1 MRHDREPGA
10 RSVALVLKRALG
22 RLGVLCFRNAARTLL
37 AVAALAVLAGFG
49 ASRLTLDPDLSELL
63 PPWYESVKNVETL
76 RQRFGGVGN
85 VVVVVQGG
93 TPEQRHAFADAVT
106 PELARLKTVHY
117 VDARRPA
124 EFFEKR
130 ALYFV
135 DKPDL
140 ETIRDRLDARLK
152 HEVARAQLDLDD
164 DAPPPVEL
172 GDIRR
177 KYETR
182 LHDTAGASATQS
194 AYYENGSELA
204 IFAHPTDLASN
215 LDFSRKVVSD
225 VERVVERVSPK
236 KFGAALE
243 VELAGRY
250 KKRVDLERVLVRDLA
265 FTGSLAFGLVLLY
278 VALHFR
284 RLSAVLLVMAPLML
298 GLELVYGLA
307 GFGFGALNV
316 LTAFVGAILLGIGI
330 DNGIHM
336 LGRYDE
342 ARRDGAEPERAV
354 SIALADAGRVSVA
367 AALTTASAFG
377 CLALSDFRAFREFG
391 LLTAGGMLLLL
402 GSYVTVLPALL
413 GLFAR
418 YLPKTSAQPPRDL
431 HLPFVPSLMR
441 AAPWLAAVLAV
452 VLAGLSTRAPKVH
465 FDADFAALDRAD
477 LPSFRLDPEINQ
489 LLGRSQTPLVVLAES
504 DAQADAAASS
514 LRKRMTSLG
523 SKATIGQVA
532 TLSELVPTDQL
543 EKQKV
548 LEQISRTLG
557 KFSFEKLSPEER
569 RDAER
574 LERMAEAR
582 PFTRADLPESVL
594 APFEARDGSGPGH
607 FVLAF
612 PSVSMSSGPA
622 VRELAHQVKELEA
635 GEQSKLSVAGEPMV
649 LADIL
654 ETVDRDAPRILAVT
668 LLLVAFTLRLT
679 AGSWMA
685 ALLAALPAVLTA
697 AASAGLLSILGIE
710 LNYLNMIVIPILL
723 GIGVDDGMHIV
734 TRVAEGEPLE
744 TVWRHTGWN
753 IFGAILT
760 DIFGFGVLAL
770 AEHPGLASF
779 GRVALVGLGM
789 NLLICVILL
798 PAFLA
803 TWQAFFRARLHEPS
817 DEPIDESP

>member
-1 MRHDREPGA
+1 
-10 RSVALVLKRALG
+10 VLKSALG
-22 RLGVLCFRNAARTLL
+22 RLAVLCFRHGVRTLL
-37 AVAALAVLAGFG
+37 AAAALAVVAAFG
-49 ASRLTLDPDLSELL
+49 ASRLKLDPDLSELL

-76 RQRFGGVGN
+76 RERFGGVGN
-85 VVVVVQGG
+85 VVVVVRGG
-93 TPEQRHAFADAVT
+93 SPEARRAFADALA
-106 PELARLKTVHY
+106 PELDRLPTVHY
-117 VDARRPA
+117 VDVRRPT

-135 DKPDL
+135 EKPDL

-164 DAPPPVEL
+164 EAPPPVAL
-172 GDIRR
+172 DDVRR
-177 KYETR
+177 KYENR
-182 LHDTAGASATQS
+182 LNEVAGASADKS

-204 IFAHPTDLASN
+204 VFAHPSDLASN
-215 LDFSRKVVSD
+215 LDFARKVVGD
-225 VERVVERVSPK
+225 VEGAVARVAPA
-236 KFGAALE
+236 KFGAGLA

-284 RLSAVLLVMAPLML
+284 RVSAVLLVMVPLLL

-307 GFGFGALNV
+307 GFGFGTLNV

-342 ARRDGAEPERAV
+342 ARRDGAEPEQAV

-367 AALTTASAFG
+367 AAFTTASAFG

-391 LLTAGGMLLLL
+391 LLSAAGMLLLL
-402 GSYVTVLPALL
+402 ASYVTVLPALL
-413 GLFAR
+413 GLFTR
-418 YLPKTSAQPPRDL
+418 FVRQGSRPPRDI

-441 AAPWLAAVLAV
+441 AAPWVAGVLVLAFV
-452 VLAGLSTRAPKVH
+452 GLSARAPAVH
-465 FDADFAALDRAD
+465 FDADFAALDRAN
-477 LPSFRLDPEINQ
+477 LPSFRLDPEVNQ
-489 LLGRSQTPLVVLAES
+489 LLGRSQTPLVVLAGN
-504 DAQADAAASS
+504 DAQADAVADS
-514 LRKRMTSLG
+514 LRKRMGSLG

-532 TLSELVPTDQL
+532 TLSELVPKDQA
-543 EKQKV
+543 EKQPILK
-548 LEQISRTLG
+548 QIAKTLG

-574 LERMAEAR
+574 LERMAQAE
-582 PFTRADLPESVL
+582 PFGRADLPESVI

-612 PSVSMSSGPA
+612 PTVSMSNGPA
-622 VRELAHQVKELEA
+622 VRELARQVKELEA
-635 GEQSKLSVAGEPMV
+635 GENSKLSVAGEPMV
-649 LADIL
+649 MADIL
-654 ETVDRDAPRILAVT
+654 ETVERDAPRILAVT

-697 AASAGLLSILGIE
+697 AASAGLLSILDID

-734 TRVAEGEPLE
+734 TRVSEGEPLE

-760 DIFGFGVLAL
+760 DIFGFGALAF

-779 GRVALVGLGM
+779 GRVALVGLTM
-789 NLLICVILL
+789 NLVICVVLL

-803 TWQAFFRARLHEPS
+803 TWQAFFRERLRPTT
-817 DEPIDESP
+817 DESG

>member
-1 MRHDREPGA
+1 LRRDPETGA

-22 RLGVLCFRNAARTLL
+22 RLGVVCFRHGVRTLL
-37 AVAALAVLAGFG
+37 AAAAVAVLAAFG
-49 ASRLTLDPDLSELL
+49 ASRLKLDPDLSELL
-63 PPWYESVKNVETL
+63 PPWYESVRNVDTL

-85 VVVVVQGG
+85 VVVLVRGG
-93 TPEQRHAFADAVT
+93 TTAERHAFADAVA
-106 PELARLKTVHY
+106 PELARLPSVHY
-117 VDARRPA
+117 VDVHRPT

-135 DKPDL
+135 EKPDL
-140 ETIRDRLDARLK
+140 ETIRARLDARLR

-164 DAPPPVEL
+164 EPPPPVEL
-172 GDIRR
+172 GDIRK

-182 LHDTAGASATQS
+182 LHERAGTRSRQGS
-194 AYYENGSELA
+194 YYENESELA
-204 IFAHPTDLASN
+204 LFVHPADLASN
-215 LDFSRKVVSD
+215 LEFSRKVVGD
-225 VERVVERVSPK
+225 VEHAVERVGPR
-236 KFGAALE
+236 KFGAGLTT
-243 VELAGRY
+243 ELSGRY

-284 RLSAVLLVMAPLML
+284 RLSAVLLVMAPLLL

-307 GFGFGALNV
+307 GFGFGTLNV

-342 ARRDGAEPERAV
+342 ARRDGAEPEAAV

-367 AALTTASAFG
+367 AAFTTASAFG

-413 GLFAR
+413 GLFTR
-418 YLPKTSAQPPRDL
+418 FLPKTSASPRDL
-431 HLPFVPSLMR
+431 HLPFVPSMMR
-441 AAPWLAAVLAV
+441 AAPWLTGALVV
-452 VLAGLSTRAPKVH
+452 VLVGLSARAPRVH
-465 FDADFAALDRAD
+465 FNADFAALDRAN
-477 LPSFRLDPEINQ
+477 LPSFHLDPEVNQ
-489 LLGRSQTPLVVLAES
+489 LLGRSQTPLVVLAAS
-504 DAQADAAASS
+504 DAQAEAAAES
-514 LRKRMTSLG
+514 LRKRMTALG
-523 SKATIGQVA
+523 SRATIGQVA
-532 TLSELVPTDQL
+532 TLSELVPPDQR
-543 EKQKV
+543 EKQVILAQIAKT
-548 LEQISRTLG
+548 LE
-557 KFSFEKLSPEER
+557 KFSFDELSPDER

-574 LERMAEAR
+574 LESMAQAA
-582 PFTRADLPESVL
+582 PFGLEDLPESVR
-594 APFEARDGSGPGH
+594 APFEARDGSGSGH

-612 PSVSMSSGPA
+612 PTVSMSNGPA
-622 VRELAHQVKELEA
+622 VRELAKQVKELEA
-635 GEQSKLSVAGEPMV
+635 GERSTLSVAGEPMV
-649 LADIL
+649 MADIL
-654 ETVDRDAPRILAVT
+654 ETVDRDAPRILALT

-697 AASAGLLSILGIE
+697 AASAGFLSLAGIE

-744 TVWRHTGWN
+744 VVWRHTGWN

-760 DIFGFGVLAL
+760 DIFGFGVLAF

-779 GRVALVGLGM
+779 GRVALVGLCM
-789 NLLICVILL
+789 NLVICVVLL

-803 TWQAFFRARLHEPS
+803 IWQNFFRTRLQSTS
-817 DEPIDESP
+817 DEPS

>member
-1 MRHDREPGA
+1 
-10 RSVALVLKRALG
+10 VALVLKKVLG
-22 RLGVLCFRNAARTLL
+22 RLGVLCFRHGVRTLL
-37 AVAALAVLAGFG
+37 GVAVLAVLAAFG
-49 ASRLTLDPDLSELL
+49 ASRLTLDPDLAELL
-63 PPWYESVKNVETL
+63 PPSYESVRNVDTL
-76 RQRFGGVGN
+76 RERFGGVGN
-85 VVVVVQGG
+85 VVVLVRGG
-93 TPEQRHAFADAVT
+93 TPEARHAFADAVE
-106 PELARLKTVHY
+106 PELARLPSIHF
-117 VDARRPA
+117 VDARRPT

-140 ETIRDRLDARLK
+140 ETIRDRLDARLRY
-152 HEVARAQLDLDD
+152 EVAHAQLDLDD
-164 DAPPPVEL
+164 EKPPRVEL
-172 GDIRR
+172 GDIRE
-177 KYETR
+177 KYEAR
-182 LHDTAGASATQS
+182 LRDATGTGTGQGV
-194 AYYENGSELA
+194 YYENGSELA
-204 IFAHPTDLASN
+204 IFAHPTELASN
-215 LDFSRKVVSD
+215 LEFSRRVVSD
-225 VERVVERVSPK
+225 VEGALTRVPPG
-236 KFGAALE
+236 KFGAGLSA
-243 VELAGRY
+243 ELAGRY

-265 FTGSLAFGLVLLY
+265 FTGSLAFLLVLGY

-284 RLSAVLLVMAPLML
+284 RVSAVLLVMAPLLL

-307 GFGFGALNV
+307 GFGFGTLNV

-342 ARRDGAEPERAV
+342 ARRDGEEPERAV
-354 SIALADAGRVSVA
+354 SVALADAGRVSVA

-413 GLFAR
+413 GLFTR
-418 YLPKTSAQPPRDL
+418 YLPRTSSAPREL

-441 AAPWLAAVLAV
+441 GAPWVTGALVIVIVA
-452 VLAGLSTRAPKVH
+452 LSARAPAVH
-465 FDADFAALDRAD
+465 FNADFAALDRAN
-477 LPSFRLDPEINQ
+477 LPSFHLDFEVNQ

-504 DAQADAAASS
+504 DPQADAAASS
-514 LRKRMTSLG
+514 LRKSMGSLG
-523 SKATIGQVA
+523 AKATIGQVA
-532 TLSELVPTDQL
+532 TLSELVPKDQP
-543 EKQKV
+543 EKQPILADIAK
-548 LEQISRTLG
+548 TLA
-557 KFSFEKLSPEER
+557 KFSFERLSAEER

-574 LERMAEAR
+574 LERMALAE
-582 PFTRADLPESVL
+582 PFGRKDLPRTVM

-612 PSVSMSSGPA
+612 PRVSMSDGPA
-622 VRELAHQVKELEA
+622 VRELASQVKELEA
-635 GEQSKLSVAGEPMV
+635 GENSRLSVAGEPMV
-649 LADIL
+649 MADIL
-654 ETVDRDAPRILAVT
+654 ETVERDAPRILAVT

-679 AGSWMA
+679 AGSWTA

-697 AASAGLLSILGIE
+697 SSSAGLLSILGVE
-710 LNYLNMIVIPILL
+710 LNYLNMIVIPILI

-760 DIFGFGVLAL
+760 DIFGFGVLAF
-770 AEHPGLASF
+770 AKHPGLASF
-779 GRVALVGLGM
+779 GRVALVGLTM
-789 NLLICVILL
+789 NLLICVVLL

-803 TWQAFFRARLHEPS
+803 TRQAFVRARLR
-817 DEPIDESP
+817 ES